1 MLRTNDIV
9 VVKDAKGHV
18 IATKEYERVY
28 LSHSQEDETE
38 VVDVSADGNVVGKK
52 TRPKGSSKTSA
63 EDLFSTAVEFLQ
75 KDNPKSNPLI
85 VILESVQYAQ
95 DLKARAAIRASLLPP
110 KEVDPDKAVD
120 QMAKKLM
127 AVNQSLSLDE
137 AKAAIRALLPA

>member
-52 TRPKGSSKTSA
+52 TRPRVRARLRQKIFSLPRWSSCRKTTPRA
-63 EDLFSTAVEFLQ
+63 
-75 KDNPKSNPLI
+75 
-85 VILESVQYAQ
+85 IL
-95 DLKARAAIRASLLPP
+95 
-110 KEVDPDKAVD
+110 
-120 QMAKKLM
+120 
-127 AVNQSLSLDE
+127 
-137 AKAAIRALLPA
+137 